1 MMIMNLINH
10 LSVSSKQPGHS
21 IRKWFLTLFIL
32 FSLIFFLMTIPLI
45 SYSKQ
50 TFSNLETE
58 KISQQID
65 TGISQ
70 LENVITSTVSASLS
84 LVEDS
89 RFLQLRYRELNVS
102 KFTISIRQQMV
113 DYLHGLMFPLS
124 LVSDCALQLTDRLAI
139 TPTVAQID
147 SELSWY
153 PTRFRVNDLSFA
165 DWEKRLAENVSQFM
179 PACRV
184 TTLTDSYDAL
194 IYTTHWSNGSYF
206 YVCLDIADIK
216 QTLIA
221 KDDLDTHY
229 FTIERIDGTLLYSD
243 LNDDLSKYYPVTK
256 ESSIGGLTIT
266 VHIPK
271 TIIRSRIAPLYSFLL
286 LYFALCTLVVIL
298 VSIVGSHVS
307 SRPLFKIIDLIDS
320 DKTNHFDS
328 SGNLRTPL
336 MNYGFKYIT
345 DNLQSYKSNLMHY
358 RETIDS
364 QTKVL
369 QARFLEKALHGS
381 LITNKDF
388 ASFDAYF
395 PHFPDH
401 FCLIQFE
408 LCEQVIEGENIYPD
422 YGSLILCYLEHFL
435 PNTYIQQLDD
445 SKLLLIVDQNDFA
458 AYSPILTNLIE
469 NINVNEPCYR
479 AWGIVS
485 NVYDSPKLISSAYGQ
500 IQDFYS
506 ETSIDEL
513 SQLYILSDCQISRK
527 RSFQLS
533 DVSSIHFAIV
543 SGNKELA
550 LTYLESYFDS
560 LNANNRTVYEMFRA
574 ILLCIKQEYA
584 DLLFEY
590 EIPVFH
596 THINLYS
603 SLEDAICAFCDKL
616 KPIVNQNPANSFA
629 QEVKTYIDDHFADE
643 SLCLAALTEHF
654 DCSVTTIRRAFSQI
668 TDTSVSAYIENKRM
682 KMANELLLEG
692 KYKISEV
699 AQKCGYANHN
709 TFYKAYQRKFGF
721 PPSSNKQ

>member
-1 MMIMNLINH
+1 MNLFDVS
-10 LSVSSKQPGHS
+10 SVSTMQPGHS

-32 FSLIFFLMTIPLI
+32 FSLIFFIMTLPLI
-45 SYSKQ
+45 SYSKK
-50 TFSNLETE
+50 TFSNLETD
-58 KISQQID
+58 KIGQQID

-70 LENVITSTVSASLS
+70 LENVVTSTVSASIS
-84 LVEDS
+84 LAEDS
-89 RFLQLRYRELNVS
+89 RFLQLRYRELDFS
-102 KFTISIRQQMV
+102 KFTVSIRRQMV
-113 DYLHGLMFPLS
+113 DYLHGLMFPLD

-139 TPTVAQID
+139 TPTMAQID

-153 PTRFRVNDLSFA
+153 PARFRVNDLSFA
-165 DWEKRLAENVSQFM
+165 DWEKFLAENVSQFM

-194 IYTTHWSNGSYF
+194 IYTTHWSNGAYF

-216 QTLIA
+216 QALIA

-243 LNDDLSKYYPVTK
+243 LSDDLLNYYHVTK

-271 TIIRSRIAPLYSFLL
+271 TVIRSRIAPLYSFLL

-320 DKTNHFDS
+320 DKTNRFDP

-336 MNYGFKYIT
+336 MNYGFKYIS
-345 DNLQSYKSNLMHY
+345 DNLQSYKSNLMRY
-358 RETIDS
+358 RETIDA
-364 QTKVL
+364 QTKIL
-369 QARFLEKALHGS
+369 QARFLEKALQGS

-388 ASFDAYF
+388 ASFDTYF
-395 PHFPDH
+395 PSFPDN
-401 FCLIQFE
+401 FCLVQFE
-408 LCEQVIEGENIYPD
+408 LCEQAIEGENIYPD
-422 YGSLILCYLEHFL
+422 YVSLISGYIDYFL
-435 PNTYIQQLDD
+435 PNAYIQQLDD
-445 SKLLLIVDQNDFA
+445 SKLLLIIDKRNFDE
-458 AYSPILTNLIE
+458 YSPILTSLID
-469 NINVNEPCYR
+469 NINCNEPCYR

-485 NVYDSPKLISSAYGQ
+485 NFYDSPKLIASAYGQ

-506 ETSIDEL
+506 ETSTDEL
-513 SQLYILSDCQISRK
+513 SRLYVLTDRQITRK

-543 SGNKELA
+543 SGNKKHA

-560 LNANNRTVYEMFRA
+560 LNANNRTIYEMFRA

-596 THINLYS
+596 THLNLYS
-603 SLEDAICAFCDKL
+603 SLEDAVCTYCDKL
-616 KPIVNQNPANSFA
+616 KPVVNQTPANSFA
-629 QEVKTYIDDHFADE
+629 QEIKVYIDNHFTDE
-643 SLCLAALTEHF
+643 NLCLATLTEHF

-668 TDTSVSAYIENKRM
+668 TDTSVSAYIESKRM
-682 KMANELLLEG
+682 EMANELLQEG
-692 KYKISEV
+692 KYKVSEI
-699 AQKCGYANHN
+699 AQKCGYTNHN